1 MDFDISR
8 DQLAII
14 AGIGVVIVLLVA
26 SMLITPD
33 RGPKEDTDGEEGEDE

>member
-8 DQLAII
+8 DQFAVI

-26 SMLITPD
+26 SLPITPD
-33 RGPKEDTDGEEGEDE
+33 RGPQDDTDDEKGEEE